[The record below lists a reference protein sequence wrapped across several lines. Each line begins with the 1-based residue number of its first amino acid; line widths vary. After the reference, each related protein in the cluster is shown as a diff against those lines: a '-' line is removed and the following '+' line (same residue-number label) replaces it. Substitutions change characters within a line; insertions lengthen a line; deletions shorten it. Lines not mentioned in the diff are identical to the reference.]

1 MWGREG
7 GSEEGGSEIGRKE
20 EHASALQQKD

>member
-1 MWGREG
+1 MGSREG